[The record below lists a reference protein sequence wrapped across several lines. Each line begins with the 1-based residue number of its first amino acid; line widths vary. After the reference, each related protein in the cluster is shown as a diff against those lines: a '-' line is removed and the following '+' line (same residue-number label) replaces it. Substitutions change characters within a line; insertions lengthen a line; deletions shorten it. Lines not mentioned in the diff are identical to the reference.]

1 MTFIH
6 TKKCSTVKIKSGE
19 GSKNIKLEKKQ
30 GRIRGYPSRVRGGRS
45 SVGEG
50 HLGIWAGAVS
60 SKISK
65 TPKK

>member
-30 GRIRGYPSRVRGGRS
+30 GRIRGYPSRVRVGRS
-45 SVGEG
+45 SAEEG
-50 HLGIWAGAVS
+50 H
-60 SKISK
+60 
-65 TPKK
+65 